1 MTLPT
6 IQHPYYSNHQV
17 SGHYLKGTD
26 HDTYI
31 LINSTVIEDDDLT
44 FDGKKLSTWYEE
56 ERRRQ
61 LWWCR
66 WQREMKRMRA
76 SEGY

>member
-6 IQHPYYSNHQV
+6 IQHPYYFPNYQV
-17 SGHYLKGTD
+17 FGHYPKGTD
-26 HDTYI
+26 HYAYI

-44 FDGKKLSTWYEE
+44 FDSKKLSTWYEE
-56 ERRRQ
+56 ERRH
-61 LWWCR
+61 LVSMTKGN
-66 WQREMKRMRA
+66 ERMRA

>member
-6 IQHPYYSNHQV
+6 IQHPYYSNYQV

-44 FDGKKLSTWYEE
+44 FDVLG
-56 ERRRQ
+56 
-61 LWWCR
+61 
-66 WQREMKRMRA
+66 MKRSVA
-76 SEGY
+76 VNFGGVNGKGK